1 MTSSCSITDSVNVGN
16 VLVVRIRN
24 NGTNAWR
31 LAKIEVKVD
40 GEWCWIYKGGSVFI
54 DDLQTA
60 IFALVNTICVSN
72 PSMPK
77 ILDS

>member
-31 LAKIEVKVD
+31 LDKIVVKVD
-40 GEWCWIYKGGSVFI
+40 GEWCWIYKGGPVFI
-54 DDLQTA
+54 DDYETK
-60 IFALVNTICVSN
+60 IFALVKQ
-72 PSMPK
+72 PSK
-77 ILDS
+77 